1 MKTHELKIL
10 PEYFEDVTK
19 GTKNFEL
26 RRNDR
31 DFAVGDKLIL
41 KEYEEDAYT
50 GRETTRVIEYI
61 FRGGSYGLDPE
72 YSILGTKPCN
82 MSYYEE
88 RGVKA

>member
-31 DFAVGDKLIL
+31 DFEVGDILIL
-41 KEYEEDAYT
+41 KEHKEGVYT

-72 YSILGTKPCN
+72 YSILGTKPCD
-82 MSYYEE
+82 MSFYEE